1 MVNAYS
7 GEAYRLVFPILSNG
21 YLLLNYDETVT
32 QIEGTTATVG
42 GTGDD
47 PDGVTPTTDTITA
60 TRERQIWGHKDSF
73 TLEAI
78 VTPYDVNGLGNRT
91 TGHGVLDS
99 TKTPPYPNNSLSN
112 RLTTYESVDV
122 LAAGTNAYKDQKM
135 MLFHNTNLKFY
146 LQNTTESSF
155 NQPAEYK
162 LVAELTSGGG
172 TKTISSEVVISATST
187 LHNYYDAGGY
197 YNGNSTSFTKLSS
210 NASNAAGSAGD
221 AHVIVQDGEA
231 DSLVGK
237 GTKIYDENLN
247 LIGETNSVTQNAYS
261 NNRDAI
267 NLKADRLTA
276 VTSTVYVPQLK
287 EAMYLEQTYKF
298 SLVYLKQGVVELY
311 VDNGL
316 VKREQFSME
325 TLQLDASDC
334 QIGRGTS
341 NQEQFYGELF
351 EISMHT
357 SKKPCPT
364 YKTLTP
370 NYNNILF
377 YYAFGV

>member
-1 MVNAYS
+1 MVNAYA

-42 GTGDD
+42 GTGDTA
-47 PDGVTPTTDTITA
+47 GTPTTDTITA

-112 RLTTYESVDV
+112 RITTYESVSV
-122 LAAGTNAYKDQKM
+122 LHGSNYRTQKM
-135 MLFHNTNLKFY
+135 MLFYNTNLKFY
-146 LQNTTESSF
+146 LQNTTESSY

-162 LVAELTSGGG
+162 LVAEMTSGGV
-172 TKTISSEVVISATST
+172 TKTITSDIVISATST

-197 YNGNSTSFTKLSS
+197 YEGNSTSFTKLSS
-210 NASNAAGSAGD
+210 NASSALGDAGD
-221 AHVIVQDGEA
+221 AHVIVQNGEA
-231 DSLVGK
+231 DSLVAK

-247 LIGETNSVTQNAYS
+247 LIGETNSVSQDAYS

-298 SLVYLKQGVVELY
+298 SLVYLKGGYLELY
-311 VDNGL
+311 VNNGL
-316 VKREQFSME
+316 VKREQISME

-334 QIGRGTS
+334 RIGRGTT

-357 SKKPCPT
+357 GKKPCAT